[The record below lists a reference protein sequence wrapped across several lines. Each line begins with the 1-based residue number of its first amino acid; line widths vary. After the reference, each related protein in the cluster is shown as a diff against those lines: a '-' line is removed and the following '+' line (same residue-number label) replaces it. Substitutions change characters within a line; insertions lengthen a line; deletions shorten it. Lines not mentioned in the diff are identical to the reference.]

1 MFNGSSDRLLQLFRH
16 VRDLSVDGTLVY
28 SRSEAELVKHFR
40 VVFRILRVGLS
51 GSSELKPYQ
60 IWWLS

>member
-1 MFNGSSDRLLQLFRH
+1 MFQWFGQ
-16 VRDLSVDGTLVY
+16 VRDLFVDDIIVY
-28 SRSEAELVKHFR
+28 SRSMAELVKHFR
-40 VVFRILRVGLS
+40 VVFQTLRVELS